1 MKRKICLLTLALS
14 LTVCLAACGGPTS
27 EVDPTP
33 SAPNVAPTDSPMPSA
48 PVPSDNIVGRAGD
61 PWAGNDP
68 LDDARDV
75 VRGAVDGARDAT
87 RGVIDGMDDA
97 ADAAVVLRR
106 NQAQVRG
113 LPSHD
118 QRADDDDG
126 DGDHEPQDGAQVYS
140 GGQRECF
147 HLTTSLYVMT

>member
-97 ADAAVVLRR
+97 ADAAQKAARDAT
-106 NQAQVRG
+106 NG
-113 LPSHD
+113 LM
-118 QRADDDDG
+118 
-126 DGDHEPQDGAQVYS
+126 E
-140 GGQRECF
+140 
-147 HLTTSLYVMT
+147 MTGTQTYNNLW